1 MSIQYKIL
9 HTEKTAHDEEI
20 WDVIWQ
26 DENTIITSSLDD
38 QVKAWTFDPESGKI
52 AHKNNLLNNTQQT
65 PHNLGVNSIDYSKQ
79 LEVIVTRSLDS
90 FIRSFNKDYELVKQL
105 DCTPVNSWNIKF
117 FPNGR
122 FIATGSMTGHV
133 HIINASNM
141 EAIQLFDT
149 KLKFV
154 VGLAISDDGKL
165 LACSGMDGKVVVFE
179 ISYLLENGM
188 KENSAENND
197 ENNMKIDDE
206 EQQKNQTEQE
216 IQANCT
222 TISAKVK
229 HDFEAHKHPIR
240 CLCFDSTGQNLI
252 TGSDDKLIKIFN
264 LEGATMTVLDTLCGH
279 GGWILAIRKSPDNR
293 HIVSSSADGK
303 IKVWDMLNRECVNTF
318 DSHSGQKCWA
328 VAYSPDGSK
337 IASVSSDKSLVVYD
351 CPTINV

>member
-9 HTEKTAHDEEI
+9 HSEKTAHDDEI

-38 QVKAWTFDPESGKI
+38 QVKAWTFDKETGKVN
-52 AHKNNLLNNTQQT
+52 HKSNLLNNTQQT
-65 PHNLGVNSIDYSKQ
+65 PHNLGVNSIDYSEK
-79 LEVIVTRSLDS
+79 LGVIVTRSLDS

-117 FPNGR
+117 FPNGK

-141 EAIQLFDT
+141 EAISLLDT

-165 LACSGMDGKVVVFE
+165 LACSGMDGRVVIFE
-179 ISYLLENGM
+179 MTYLMDSDESNVDEDGM
-188 KENSAENND
+188 KISEENENQ
-197 ENNMKIDDE
+197 E
-206 EQQKNQTEQE
+206 EKTEE
-216 IQANCT
+216 ELQANCT
-222 TISAKVK
+222 NIHAKVK
-229 HDFEAHKHPIR
+229 HEFEAHKSPIR
-240 CLCFDSTGQNLI
+240 CLCFTQTGQELI

-264 LEGATMTVLDTLCGH
+264 LEGASMTVLDTLCGH
-279 GGWILAIRKSPDNR
+279 GGWILSIRKSPDNR

-318 DSHSGQKCWA
+318 DSHGGQKCWA
-328 VAYSPDGSK
+328 VAYNSDGSK
-337 IASVSSDKSLVVYD
+337 MASVSSDKSLVVYD
-351 CPTINV
+351 CPRINV